1 MRLSVNSVNSYL
13 SRKLST
19 QEIVDALE
27 KTEVEVED
35 VLLASKLD
43 SNIVTAKV
51 LKISKHPNA
60 DKLRLAEISF
70 GNKISLV
77 VCGAENLA
85 VNMIVA
91 YAQPK
96 SVLPDGSKIEKA
108 VIRGQKSAG
117 MLCSA
122 KELAI
127 SDDHAGILE
136 LDPSLPTG
144 ISLCDIES
152 IGDVLDIKTPANRW
166 DMLSIIGL
174 AREVSANTDLSQIIE
189 PKTLDI
195 KYFDKKYV
203 NVKEIGECSR
213 FISARLSIAKSTT
226 TPAWIVDN
234 LEAAGLRSI
243 NSIVDITNFVM
254 LETGQPSHAYDSS
267 KLNGVMQVRFA
278 KKGELLP
285 TLDGV
290 SRKLDKADLVIADS
304 NGPIALAGVMG
315 GASTEVDSST
325 TDILLEVANF
335 DKTTVRRSA
344 LRHGIR
350 TEASGRFEKGL
361 PLPLQDF
368 AMKRLLY
375 LFETVCSAKIVDGP
389 FDQLN
394 AWPWIQFLGLRVR
407 SAEKFLG
414 TKIDEKKLVKGL
426 KARGFSAEHFSLSSE
441 ANKHL
446 GKPYLLGASF
456 KQNGENEFDCSY
468 LTERIY
474 SKIGIAIGHTAK
486 QQFDNGTSVEADSL
500 RPGDLLFYSGHW
512 DKISSAER
520 GDIGHV
526 GMVLAGNK
534 VLEASQYEY
543 DKKSKQYKKSKAGG
557 VRLTQVENF
566 TENPSYKGAR
576 RYTESFN
583 HIIAVTCPWWRSDIT
598 IEQDLFEEAAKIVGY
613 ENITATLPQLPPT
626 QTDKH
631 QLVLK
636 LDALR
641 DFLVSQG
648 FFEIMTYSFVSNK
661 HLRLSGLSED
671 SHLKIINP
679 LSIEQEFLRSSIMM
693 SHIQVASN
701 NRSYWQKEFT
711 FFELSRVYYKDS
723 TQKNNK
729 RESWQLA
736 ITAIGEGSVSRLQN
750 ILRSTGQ
757 KYSWKSRIENTSK
770 QNYIEGRCAS
780 LVVDG
785 SSVGVFGQIKPSLLK
800 NYKYSAEVSFLEISI
815 SEDLIT
821 PKEEVVEPVAVYSY
835 IDRDFTIEV
844 DRSCQWQSVID
855 ALPKKNELIRLE
867 FVSYFSDE
875 SLVSK
880 NKKRLSF
887 RVWLDCGSQP
897 SQKQISLASDR
908 VLGALKCS
916 KSVGKYK
923 LI

>member
-19 QEIVDALE
+19 QEVVDALE

-35 VLLASKLD
+35 VLLANKLD
-43 SNIVTAKV
+43 KNIVTAKV
-51 LKISKHPNA
+51 LKVSKHPNA

-70 GNKISLV
+70 GNKTSLV

-85 VNMIVA
+85 SNMIVA

-108 VIRGQKSAG
+108 VIRGQESAG

-122 KELAI
+122 KELGI

-136 LDPSLPTG
+136 LDPGLPTG

-174 AREVSANTDLSQIIE
+174 AREVSANTDFSQIIE
-189 PKTLDI
+189 PKTLDT

-213 FISARLSIAKSTT
+213 FISVRLSIAKSTT
-226 TPAWIVDN
+226 TPSWIVDN
-234 LEAAGLRSI
+234 LVAAGLRSI
-243 NSIVDITNFVM
+243 NCIVDITNFVM

-267 KLNGVMQVRFA
+267 KISGVMQVRFA
-278 KKGELLP
+278 KTGELLP

-325 TDILLEVANF
+325 TNILLEVANF

-375 LFETVCSAKIVDGP
+375 LFETVCSAKVDEGP
-389 FDQLN
+389 VDQLN

-407 SAEKFLG
+407 NAEKFLG
-414 TKIDEKKLVKGL
+414 TKIDEKKLVIGL
-426 KARGFSAEHFSLSSE
+426 RARGFSAEHFSLSSE

-486 QQFDNGTSVEADSL
+486 QQFDNGRPVDLNSL
-500 RPGDLLFYSGHW
+500 KPGDLLFYSGHW
-512 DKISSAER
+512 DKISSSER

-526 GMVLAGNK
+526 GMVIAGNK

-543 DKKSKQYKKSKAGG
+543 DKKSKLYKKNKTGG
-557 VRLTQVENF
+557 VRLTSVENF

-583 HIIAVTCPWWRSDIT
+583 HIVAVTCPWWRSDIT
-598 IEQDLFEEAAKIVGY
+598 IEQDLFEETAKIVGY

-636 LDALR
+636 IDALR

-648 FFEIMTYSFVSNK
+648 FFEIMTYSFVSQKNITA
-661 HLRLSGLSED
+661 SGLSED
-671 SHLKIINP
+671 SHLKIVNP
-679 LSIEQEFLRSSIMM
+679 LSIEQEYLRSSIMM

-701 NRSYWQKEFT
+701 NRSYWQKQFG

-723 TQKNNK
+723 NHKDKK

-736 ITAIGEGSVSRLQN
+736 ITTIGEDSISRLQN
-750 ILRSTGQ
+750 ILRATGQ
-757 KYSWKSRIENTSK
+757 KYDWNSRIENTAK
-770 QNYIEGRCAS
+770 QNYIDGRCANI
-780 LVVDG
+780 LVDG
-785 SSVGVFGQIKPSLLK
+785 SAVGAFGQVNPGLLK
-800 NYKYSAEVSFLEISI
+800 NYKYSNEISFLEISI
-815 SEDLIT
+815 SEEIIT
-821 PKEEVVEPVAVYSY
+821 RKQQKVKSIPTYSY
-835 IDRDFTIEV
+835 VERDFTIEV
-844 DRSCQWQSVID
+844 EKSCQWQSIVD
-855 ALPKKNELIRLE
+855 ALPLEDGLVRLD

-875 SLVSK
+875 SLSAN

-887 RVWLDCGSQP
+887 RVWLDCGPQP
-897 SQKQISLASDR
+897 SQKQISSAAEL
-908 VLGALKCS
+908 VLGALKNT